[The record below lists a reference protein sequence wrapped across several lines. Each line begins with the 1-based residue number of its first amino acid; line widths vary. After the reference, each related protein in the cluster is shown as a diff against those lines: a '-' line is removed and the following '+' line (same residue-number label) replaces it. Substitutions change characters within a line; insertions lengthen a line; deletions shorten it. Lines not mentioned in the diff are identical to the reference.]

1 MTSKKE
7 SKSFALPDVLRDLA
21 LLRVFQVRL
30 DSLVPTFPISPS
42 RNAELDSDL
51 EKSYQFTKEARAA
64 IRLRNTGKVEDEA
77 GRLEA
82 VRSGLEEFVKGIE
95 DGRVSTA
102 TVEYFSMNI
111 MVV

>member
-21 LLRVFQVRL
+21 LLRVSQVRL

-64 IRLRNTGKVEDEA
+64 IRLRNAGKVEDEA
-77 GRLEA
+77 EC
-82 VRSGLEEFVKGIE
+82 EFV
-95 DGRVSTA
+95 RSTA

>member
-21 LLRVFQVRL
+21 LLRVSQVRL

-64 IRLRNTGKVEDEA
+64 IRLRNAGKVEDEA

-82 VRSGLEEFVKGIE
+82 SVNLKHGNCGIFFTEYHGRLVSGFG
-95 DGRVSTA
+95 
-102 TVEYFSMNI
+102 
-111 MVV
+111 